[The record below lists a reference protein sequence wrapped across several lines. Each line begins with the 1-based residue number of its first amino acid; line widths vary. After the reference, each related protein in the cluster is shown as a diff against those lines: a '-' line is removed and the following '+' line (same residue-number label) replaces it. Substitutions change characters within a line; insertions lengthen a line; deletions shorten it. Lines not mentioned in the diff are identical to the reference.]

1 MAAISSHWKSTIC
14 ALVFGLLGACS
25 QGSEQPPADNET
37 AQTDENAR
45 PDVVESDNAA
55 RPIVVFL
62 GDSLTA
68 GYDLPAQDALPE
80 QLASLIDGLGIEA
93 TILNAGV
100 SGDTTRAALERY
112 DWSVRGV
119 DADILVLALG
129 GNDYL
134 SGYQPDIAEA
144 NLAQIIETAQA
155 DGVQVA
161 MVGIE
166 VPAGMAPAGREADF
180 ARVFPALAQR
190 YEVALYADFLG
201 PVLAR
206 DDLTLPDGIHPN
218 AEGVSVIAEA
228 LVPFVAEQIEQW
240 RLGDASEQ

>member
-1 MAAISSHWKSTIC
+1 MVPQA
-14 ALVFGLLGACS
+14 
-25 QGSEQPPADNET
+25 
-37 AQTDENAR
+37 
-45 PDVVESDNAA
+45 
-55 RPIVVFL
+55 
-62 GDSLTA
+62 
-68 GYDLPAQDALPE
+68 
-80 QLASLIDGLGIEA
+80 
-93 TILNAGV
+93 
-100 SGDTTRAALERY
+100 
-112 DWSVRGV
+112 
-119 DADILVLALG
+119 LALG

-134 SGYQPDIAEA
+134 SGYEPDIAEA
-144 NLAQIIETAQA
+144 NLGQIIATAQA

-180 ARVFPALAQR
+180 AAIFPALARR
-190 YEVALYADFLG
+190 YDVALYADFLG

-228 LVPFVAEQIEQW
+228 LAPFVAEQIEQW